1 MYDFNIYTNEPLS
14 SSMTDQLYQVS
25 THLIRR
31 RMPFFG
37 FAPRLPYLNVKGRR
51 QCISRIG

>member
-14 SSMTDQLYQVS
+14 YPMTDQLYQVS
-25 THLIRR
+25 THLIRK

-37 FAPRLPYLNVKGRR
+37 FAPRLPYLNGEGRR
-51 QCISRIG
+51 QGISPIA